1 MAFAFDSQ
9 TRALKSFLV
18 NLLIF
23 VTAATAHAVHA
34 QHERVWIPGWKQ
46 TNALTTPRAGAAILE
61 HNGVIY
67 ALGGVDGKDFMNST
81 EWTRVKDNGELEPW
95 RAGPALNEARGFTDA
110 AQHGEFVYIVSG
122 GNGPAG
128 HNLLRSIERARIL
141 PSGELGPWERETQG
155 LMLPR
160 RCVKV
165 FVMGNRLYAS
175 GGYSG
180 TLLDTVESAAIGADG
195 HLGAW
200 RMESTKLT
208 QARYVHGAKAFG
220 SHAYMVGGHN
230 QSQGAGLATVELT
243 TVRAD
248 GNLGTWESTTPLH
261 EGRYGHSV
269 AHYRNFI
276 YALGGLDGARYL
288 RTIEKAALTDAGTV
302 KAWNAAAPLAVARA
316 NFGVVVAKDR
326 MYIVGGANQ
335 DGYFSAV
342 EMANLNERGDT
353 GYWGTKQD
361 AHAYEKEQTHAA
373 PVANAVTTDN
383 AAVIAEV
390 IDTERYTYL
399 RVTTADGEEWLAT
412 GRGDFKTG
420 QRVAFSAGVPMAN
433 FRSEA
438 LNRTFASIRFVSRVV
453 PVP

>member
-1 MAFAFDSQ
+1 MILVFDSR
-9 TRALKSFLV
+9 TNALKSFV
-18 NLLIF
+18 VSLLII
-23 VTAATAHAVHA
+23 AAAGTNRAVHA
-34 QHERVWIPGWKQ
+34 QNERVWIPGWKQ
-46 TNALTTPRAGAAILE
+46 TSALAMPRAGAAVLE
-61 HNGVIY
+61 HNGRIY

-81 EWTRVKDNGELEPW
+81 EWTRIKDNGELEPW
-95 RAGPALNEARGFTDA
+95 RAGPAMNEARGFTDA
-110 AQHGEFVYIVSG
+110 ASHGEFIYIVSG

-141 PSGELGPWERETQG
+141 PSGELGRWERETHE
-155 LMLPR
+155 LVLPR

-165 FVMGNRLYAS
+165 FVIGNRLYAS
-175 GGYSG
+175 GGYGG
-180 TLLDTVESAAIGADG
+180 TLLDTVESATIDADG

-200 RMESTKLT
+200 RVEPNKLT

-220 SHAYMVGGHN
+220 SRAYMVGGHN
-230 QSQGAGLATVELT
+230 QSQGAGLTTVELT
-243 TVRAD
+243 TVQGGD
-248 GNLGTWESTTPLH
+248 DLGSWESATPLH

-288 RTIEKAALTDAGTV
+288 RSIEKAALTEAGTI
-302 KAWNAAAPLAVARA
+302 KAWNTAAPLAVARA

-326 MYIVGGANQ
+326 MYIIGGANQ

-342 EMANLNERGDT
+342 EMADLNQRGDT

-390 IDTERYTYL
+390 IDTDRYTYL
-399 RVTTADGEEWLAT
+399 RVTTAEGDEWLAT

-420 QRVAFSAGVPMAN
+420 QRVAFSAGVPMTN

-438 LNRTFASIRFVSRVV
+438 LNRTFDSIRFVSRVIAV
-453 PVP
+453 P